1 LEIFQRK
8 GQKKKEMAQERKDI
22 FVAGATP
29 VLTPGKRGMFRTYDP
44 SMCKYVDEKKLEKL
58 VTLASL
64 VDDPAAFLNNVQ
76 EVGQHKPV
84 LFKNGQLSYASLGL
98 FQKGVAEAIA
108 PDLVCYIQQLAH
120 RYNVLKQK
128 EAECVKERADIQ
140 SQLSTL
146 KGV

>member
-1 LEIFQRK
+1 
-8 GQKKKEMAQERKDI
+8 MAEERKKT

-29 VLTPGKRGMFRTYDP
+29 VLTPGQRGIFRTYDP
-44 SMCKYVDEKKLEKL
+44 SMCKYVDDKKFENL

-64 VDDPAAFLNNVQ
+64 VDDPSAFLNNVQ

-84 LFKNGQLSYASLGL
+84 LFYGGKAASGSLNMY
-98 FQKGVAEAIA
+98 QKGVAEAIA

-120 RYNVLKQK
+120 RYNLLKEK
-128 EAECVKERADIQ
+128 EAECAKERADIQ

-146 KGV
+146 KSGK